1 MSLVFLGQFFLYSVT
16 YLEKHQTAPYFH
28 LCPSPVELAY
38 CEIHIAKSS
47 ALAYSL
53 LLLQTVTDEGEHSR
67 RGHHFL
73 FLSIFY
79 FTARLVSCISF
90 SVPLGA
96 Q

>member
-16 YLEKHQTAPYFH
+16 YLEKHQTAPHFD
-28 LCPSPVELAY
+28 LCASSVELAY

-53 LLLQTVTDEGEHSR
+53 LLLLMVTDEGEHSG

-79 FTARLVSCISF
+79 FTSRLVSCSF
-90 SVPLGA
+90 PFLFL
-96 Q
+96 

>member
-16 YLEKHQTAPYFH
+16 YLEKHQTAPHFH

-38 CEIHIAKSS
+38 CEIHIAKSFV
-47 ALAYSL
+47 LASSL
-53 LLLQTVTDEGEHSR
+53 LSLLTVTDEGEHSG
-67 RGHHFL
+67 RGHFL
-73 FLSIFY
+73 FLSILCYCKACLLFI
-79 FTARLVSCISF
+79 AF